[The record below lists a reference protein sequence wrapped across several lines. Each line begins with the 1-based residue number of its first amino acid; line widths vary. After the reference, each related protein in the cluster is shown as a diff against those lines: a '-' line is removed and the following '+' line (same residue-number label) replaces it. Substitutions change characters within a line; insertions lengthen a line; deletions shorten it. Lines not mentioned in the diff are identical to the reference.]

1 MRLLDSLITK
11 HEERVRRRNEESLI
25 LIADISV
32 AIKEKEEFFSKPD
45 KFINIRTYENW
56 IDKNTALK
64 NRILNLKKYKRTDNY
79 ADLMKIS
86 ITFNNIWNNLK
97 QEIYI

>member
-32 AIKEKEEFFSKPD
+32 AIKEKEEFFSNPD
-45 KFINIRTYENW
+45 KFINLRTYENW

-64 NRILNLKKYKRTDNY
+64 NRIINLKKYKRTDNY
-79 ADLMKIS
+79 ADLMKLS